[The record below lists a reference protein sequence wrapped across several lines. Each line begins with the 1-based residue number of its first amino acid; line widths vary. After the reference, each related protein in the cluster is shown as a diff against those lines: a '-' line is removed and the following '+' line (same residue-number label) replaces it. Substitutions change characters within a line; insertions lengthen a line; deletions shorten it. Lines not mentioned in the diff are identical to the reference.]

1 MNRLLA
7 RARAGRARRLG
18 ARAGEAGFTVV
29 ELMVA
34 MLVMIICL
42 AVSAEVVVAVTHQ
55 SSVGLAKGQAA
66 GTSQV
71 AIDGVAQYIEDAV
84 TPLQAFE
91 ANAATDGYMQGE
103 TGSYCWGGATPGVAP
118 ASQLVGSDATG
129 SVTVPSGVYGSTTPT
144 VVDPSALSIVYAHDY
159 DLELC
164 AYTPGTTTPAV
175 FEMYMPYHSCTSTT
189 GADPVGDCTLYVVR
203 YQPFYVPSVDYA
215 SYSRGSSYPNN
226 SIFSTVVDEVHNI
239 WCDQG
244 CLDALPCMPTYC
256 PPTHTN
262 GSCWSQ
268 LTANQAL
275 GNSSYPLTG
284 ACAGVSSA
292 NESQDTPPLFTYL
305 GSSGGQ
311 SAANMAATNLDLNCV
326 AASGSTCV
334 PSTFSP
340 TSNPICQASTSPA
353 SYVTSTDDTVCLT
366 HFAFGAIELRMTVL
380 GDANQASTSAPAPA
394 VTPKVSVSR
403 TITLANLINEAQP

>member
-1 MNRLLA
+1 MNRLLV
-7 RARAGRARRLG
+7 RARADRSRRL
-18 ARAGEAGFTVV
+18 AGTATEAGFTLV

-71 AIDGVAQYIEDAV
+71 ALDGIAQYIEGAV
-84 TPLQAFE
+84 TPQQAFE
-91 ANAATDGYMQGE
+91 ANAATDRYVQGV
-103 TGSYCWGGATPGVAP
+103 TSSYCWGGATPGIAP
-118 ASQLVGSDATG
+118 DSQLVGADSTG
-129 SVTVPSGVYGSTTPT
+129 TVTVPSGVYGSTTPT
-144 VVDPSALSIVYAHDY
+144 VVDPSALSVVYAHDY

-164 AYTPGTTTPAV
+164 AYVPGTTTPAV
-175 FEMYMPYHSCTSTT
+175 YEMYMPYHSCTSTT

-203 YQPFYVPSVDYA
+203 YQPFYVAGLDYA
-215 SYSRGSSYPNN
+215 SYSRGNSYPND
-226 SIFSTVVDEVHNI
+226 STFSTVVDEVHNI

-244 CLDALPCMPTYC
+244 CLDALPCMPVYC

-268 LTANQAL
+268 LAASQAL
-275 GNSSYPLTG
+275 GTSAYPLTG
-284 ACAGVSSA
+284 ACAGITSA
-292 NESQDTPPLFTYL
+292 NENQYTPPLFTYL
-305 GSSGGQ
+305 GGPTAQSS
-311 SAANMAATNLDLNCV
+311 ANVAATNLDLNCV

-334 PSTFSP
+334 PATFSP
-340 TSNPICQASTSPA
+340 TSNPICQASAAPA

-366 HFAFGAIELRMTVL
+366 HFAFGAVELRMTVL
-380 GDANQASTSAPAPA
+380 GDANQASTAAPAPA
-394 VTPKVSVSR
+394 VTPKMSVNR
-403 TITLANLINEAQP
+403 TVTLTNLINEAQP